1 MKNISRRY
9 IGGFTLVE
17 ILVVVLIIGILS
29 AIAVPQYTKAVNR
42 AKAAEAW
49 TVGKAVIDA
58 QKVYF
63 LENGRYTNDLE
74 SLNINPPELKNWD
87 ILFHEYEVGTSGGN
101 HYFDLRGKN
110 SLNDIFLTFYY
121 DEPSYLLC
129 HTGSGNGSEKCNSFL
144 PSTDDVTITTEI
156 GCNNEVSY
164 RYRSVFMF

>member
-1 MKNISRRY
+1 MKNISRCY
-9 IGGFTLVE
+9 ISGFTLIE
-17 ILVVVLIIGILS
+17 LLVVVLIIGILS
-29 AIAVPQYTKAVNR
+29 AVALPQYTKAVNR

-87 ILFHEYEVGTSGGN
+87 IVFPEYDVGTSHG
-101 HYFDLRGKN
+101 YYLELRGKN
-110 SLNDIFLTFYY
+110 NLNDIFLTFYY
-121 DEPSYLLC
+121 DPSSLLC
-129 HTGSGNGSEKCNSFL
+129 HTGSGNGNEKCNSLL
-144 PSTDDVTITTEI
+144 PSTNDVTVTTEI
-156 GCNNEVSY
+156 GCNNEVNY